1 MEPRVASSPVMPEM
15 MMMAAGGGGGRGGA
29 GSECGG
35 TEEPGICSG
44 CGDKITD
51 RYYLLAVEKQWHVT
65 CLVCVI
71 CKLPL
76 DSEVTCFAKDGDI
89 YCKDDYYRSSQFLYF
104 MSLSLSLLSFLIMII
119 IYFYL
124 FLLLLFLIIIYY
136 YYCYLI
142 YHSYYYHYSYQ
153 PTCQGVRTPLSMHR
167 QFSRVQLVP

>member
-1 MEPRVASSPVMPEM
+1 MHDPAWYSRQCLTQHSLTLHGSFCCMYRETVVVLSWEPRVASSPVMPEM
-15 MMMAAGGGGGRGGA
+15 MMMAAGGGGRGGA

-89 YCKDDYYRSSQFLYF
+89 YCKDDYYRSSQFLY
-104 MSLSLSLLSFLIMII
+104 LCRCR
-119 IYFYL
+119 
-124 FLLLLFLIIIYY
+124 YY
-136 YYCYLI
+136 YYN
-142 YHSYYYHYSYQ
+142 
-153 PTCQGVRTPLSMHR
+153 
-167 QFSRVQLVP
+167 FSLWLLFIII

>member
-1 MEPRVASSPVMPEM
+1 MPE
-15 MMMAAGGGGGRGGA
+15 MMMAAGGGVGGGA

-89 YCKDDYYRSSQFLYF
+89 YCKDDYYRSNTI
-104 MSLSLSLLSFLIMII
+104 SLLTYLCCYRHYYSFLPRYI
-119 IYFYL
+119 
-124 FLLLLFLIIIYY
+124 
-136 YYCYLI
+136 
-142 YHSYYYHYSYQ
+142 
-153 PTCQGVRTPLSMHR
+153 
-167 QFSRVQLVP
+167 